1 MTRIS
6 RSFFVGKYASAYIAE
21 KGVSVR
27 VFDTQIYKCC
37 FYAVFSGRKRH
48 ALRHEKRCSR
58 KVFFFFRKNS
68 SKSLFLMKEKCLYN
82 GFSMRL

>member
-37 FYAVFSGRKRH
+37 FTRSFQEGKGMRYDTKNDALVRFS
-48 ALRHEKRCSR
+48 
-58 KVFFFFRKNS
+58 S
-68 SKSLFLMKEKCLYN
+68 SSAKTLQNLCF
-82 GFSMRL
+82 